1 MIEEESMKLMDV
13 KSTADLLTI
22 SESMVYKLAAN
33 GELTCVRIGDCVRFK
48 QEDIE
53 KYIQKHIKQKEDI
66 EDVQSI
72 YLF

>member
-1 MIEEESMKLMDV
+1 MIEEEFMKLMDV

-33 GELTCVRIGDCVRFK
+33 RELTCVRIGDCVRFR
-48 QEDIE
+48 QDDIDN
-53 KYIQKHIKQKEDI
+53 YIQKNTKQKEDT
-66 EDVQSI
+66 EDVQRV

>member
-1 MIEEESMKLMDV
+1 MKLMDV

-33 GELTCVRIGDCVRFK
+33 GELTCVRIGDCVRFR

-53 KYIQKHIKQKEDI
+53 NYIQKNIKQKEDI
-66 EDVQSI
+66 EDVQRV

>member
-1 MIEEESMKLMDV
+1 MKLIDV

-33 GELTCVRIGDCVRFK
+33 GELTCVRIGDCVRFR
-48 QEDIE
+48 QEDIDN
-53 KYIQKHIKQKEDI
+53 YIQKNIKQKEDI
-66 EDVQSI
+66 EDVQRV

>member
-1 MIEEESMKLMDV
+1 MKLMDV

-33 GELTCVRIGDCVRFK
+33 GELTCVRIGDCVRFR
-48 QEDIE
+48 QDDIDN
-53 KYIQKHIKQKEDI
+53 YIQKNTKQKEDT
-66 EDVQSI
+66 EDVQCV

>member
-1 MIEEESMKLMDV
+1 MSEEESMKLMDV

-48 QEDIE
+48 QEDIDN
-53 KYIQKHIKQKEDI
+53 YIQKNTKQKEDT
-66 EDVQSI
+66 EDVQRV